1 MRSDEDLIR
10 EVVST
15 WMEAT
20 KTHDVEG
27 ILRLMTDD
35 AVFLVPGTQ
44 VMRKSDFAAAARSQA
59 SGKAPTFDGKSEIR
73 EIQVSG
79 DWAFMWSKLTVVST
93 PPGGEKSTTRSG
105 HTLTVFRREGGR
117 WLLARD
123 ANLLAPVGDDG

>member
-27 ILRLMTDD
+27 MLQLMTDD

-44 VMRKSDFAAAARSQA
+44 
-59 SGKAPTFDGKSEIR
+59 
-73 EIQVSG
+73 
-79 DWAFMWSKLTVVST
+79 
-93 PPGGEKSTTRSG
+93 
-105 HTLTVFRREGGR
+105 
-117 WLLARD
+117 
-123 ANLLAPVGDDG
+123 